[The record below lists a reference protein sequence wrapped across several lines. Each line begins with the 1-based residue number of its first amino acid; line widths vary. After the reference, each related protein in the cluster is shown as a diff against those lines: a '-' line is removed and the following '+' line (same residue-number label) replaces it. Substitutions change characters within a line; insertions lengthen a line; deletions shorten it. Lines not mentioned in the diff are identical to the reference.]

1 MFRAATHKT
10 VQIARKGNDSVSRR
24 KEEEG
29 GGRNKGNIQKRS
41 SLQLVQCWRDREG
54 GVPSKQ
60 DGIWHGSGVEFIGFS
75 VFVDFDGLASQRSHG
90 AAATNTEMRAEQ
102 GLYER
107 FTQRALLPESLPGQ
121 YCIFGSR
128 PPAPSGMSRKHCVT
142 WSCSHAREA
151 LRKQNYDQGA
161 HIVPTSRIT
170 TRELASWLAGWLGGL
185 RPGNL
190 SCAWLAGWGAGWL
203 AG

>member
-1 MFRAATHKT
+1 MP
-10 VQIARKGNDSVSRR
+10 SR
-24 KEEEG
+24 
-29 GGRNKGNIQKRS
+29 
-41 SLQLVQCWRDREG
+41 
-54 GVPSKQ
+54 Q

-90 AAATNTEMRAEQ
+90 SAATNTEMRAEQ

-128 PPAPSGMSRKHCVT
+128 PPAPSGMSCKHCVT

-170 TRELASWLAGWLGGL
+170 TRELAG
-185 RPGNL
+185 
-190 SCAWLAGWGAGWL
+190 
-203 AG
+203 